1 MPRCQDCQAEIVG
14 DGNAYRS
21 SSVSMEKPEKVSIGA
36 HFKYQLGK
44 MRTNLP
50 SQGKVL
56 ISIGI
61 IGLVGGGFFLFPH
74 IVGSFLLGILGIG
87 GAFLVA
93 IYLPHRIGLFLHERF
108 GFGGCV
114 GNETP
119 FTWLQGILPVGA
131 IAGAY
136 FFGSW
141 LLSLMGAK

>member
-61 IGLVGGGFFLFPH
+61 IGLVGGGFSCSH
-74 IVGSFLLGILGIG
+74 TSSGASSS
-87 GAFLVA
+87 AFLVSVVHSWS
-93 IYLPHRIGLFLHERF
+93 LSTSHIGL
-108 GFGGCV
+108 V
-114 GNETP
+114 
-119 FTWLQGILPVGA
+119 
-131 IAGAY
+131 Y
-136 FFGSW
+136 S
-141 LLSLMGAK
+141 